1 MFRPSRSRN
10 RRVAFVYSLTGCA
23 VIAYSALHLQA
34 AGASARPFEMVW
46 SSFALLFVGA
56 NLWFALGVDRA
67 DRADRASKG
76 MLRLP
81 LTVRKT
87 LDPFLSDTPAPRRRT
102 RGR

>member
-1 MFRPSRSRN
+1 MFRPSRTRS
-10 RRVAFVYSLTGCA
+10 RRVAVVYSLTGCA

-67 DRADRASKG
+67 GRGDPGQTGASLVAPARSKTVDW
-76 MLRLP
+76 RLP
-81 LTVRKT
+81 VT
-87 LDPFLSDTPAPRRRT
+87 SGSRRRQ